1 MDKAFVTIKYITADG
16 KRIDV
21 KVSVAVRDL
30 LAQTDRKIR
39 SQGRQDR
46 RYLDK
51 GEYIDGLTDTAIV
64 CPGEDIADLVCRMDS
79 YERLYTQIEKLPEVQ
94 RRRLRLYYNDELTC
108 RQIAE
113 LENVHH
119 TTISRSLKSAIA
131 FLRKYFTD

>member
-16 KRIDV
+16 KRIYV

-51 GEYIDGLTDTAIV
+51 REYIDGLTDTIV
-64 CPGEDIADLVCRMDS
+64 CPSEDIADLVCRMDS
-79 YERLYTQIEKLPEVQ
+79 YERLHAQIEKLPELH
-94 RRRLRLYYNDELTC
+94 RRRLVLYYFQRMTY

-113 LENVHH
+113 IEGVDH
-119 TTISRSLKSAIA
+119 TTICKSVTLAVSK
-131 FLRKYFTD
+131 LRKHLNK

>member
-1 MDKAFVTIKYITADG
+1 MDKAFVTIKYKTAEG
-16 KRIDV
+16 KRI
-21 KVSVAVRDL
+21 SVEVTTAVRDL

-51 GEYIDGLTDTAIV
+51 EEYIDGLTDTTTV
-64 CPGEDIADLVCRMDS
+64 CPGEDIADLVYRMDS
-79 YERLYTQIEKLPEVQ
+79 YERLYAQIDKLPEVQ

-119 TTISRSLKSAIA
+119 TTIARSLKSAIS